1 MFTKTTRLESHKL
14 FKVIV
19 DGLYVDMLEDCP
31 KDKGIPYEEYYATH
45 KKEIMSYLEKIFTKE
60 FLAIRDEEYF
70 DLICNRRIR
79 ERYEGNAPVCGRRL
93 YNLVTKQFGVL

>member
-1 MFTKTTRLESHKL
+1 MFAKSTLHESDKL
-14 FKVIV
+14 FRLII
-19 DGLYVDMLEDCP
+19 DTLYIDKLGDCP
-31 KDKGIPYEEYYATH
+31 KDKGIPYEEYYETH

-93 YNLVTKQFGVL
+93 YNLVTKRFGVL